1 MNIPA
6 SLSISINLDKI
17 DEKYVITGK
26 NGARYLDLRLVNT
39 PDNAYGSDYMVTQ
52 SLPKSVRDEVKASGG
67 EYPRTPILG
76 NGNAW
81 QCAAGTLNTNKPSR
95 GEETPSVEAPAPAS
109 NSGSDLPF

>member
-6 SLSISINLDKI
+6 SISLSINLDKI
-17 DEKYVITGK
+17 DEQYVIKGK

-39 PDNAYGSDYMVTQ
+39 PNNEYGSDYMATQ

-67 EYPRTPILG
+67 EWPKTPILG

-81 QCAAGTLNTNKPSR
+81 QCMEGTLNANKPSR
-95 GEETPSVEAPAPAS
+95 GEEKPSVEAPAS
-109 NSGSDLPF
+109 TSETGTDLPF